1 MCSDF
6 SSEEP
11 GLLQPARSR
20 GHRRS
25 HGVRRRVSPGGVIY
39 CQDDKSGETI
49 NRTRRLSATNKQ
61 HLPSTILK
69 LTKVLPRTIFG
80 LVHHQ
85 VGAKV
90 LLLKNLDSSNQLV
103 NGATGVVTEFVDASG
118 RRLPRVEFDA
128 MEGSGK
134 VVTVIREEEW
144 TVSSGGR

>member
-1 MCSDF
+1 M
-6 SSEEP
+6 
-11 GLLQPARSR
+11 
-20 GHRRS
+20 
-25 HGVRRRVSPGGVIY
+25 
-39 CQDDKSGETI
+39 
-49 NRTRRLSATNKQ
+49 
-61 HLPSTILK
+61 
-69 LTKVLPRTIFG
+69 
-80 LVHHQ
+80 HHQ